1 MLNTF
6 KMMKREEA
14 VHLERISLLEEHNKD
29 LKLAVDR
36 LVEEGKEKDE
46 EIKRMGQ
53 LEKEIVSVKEENEEL
68 LRNETEL
75 LKIIREVE
83 QQKQYL
89 RETVEKLKQ

>member
-1 MLNTF
+1 M
-6 KMMKREEA
+6 
-14 VHLERISLLEEHNKD
+14 HSERISLLEEHNKD
-29 LKLAVDR
+29 LKLVVDR
-36 LVEEGKEKDE
+36 LMEEGKEKDE
-46 EIKRMGQ
+46 EVKRMGQ
-53 LEKEIVSVKEENEEL
+53 LEKEITSVKEENEEL

>member
-36 LVEEGKEKDE
+36 LVEESKEKDE

-89 RETVEKLKQ
+89 RETV